1 MRLIVALLLTTL
13 ILAACGGDGAP
24 TSAVSSDPTIDPNS
38 VTATPNDFVEQQMAT
53 EEVDGEDGDGDDESV
68 VIVTPQAVVEENAVP
83 LPGTLVHDS
92 QYVDENMGAVF
103 DQIIFS
109 RYGGGDNAPPVRLV
123 VNQDGTYDINGE
135 ITGQVEPETVTRVD
149 DILDEINFFGINTP
163 MLGPGPDAINYRY
176 VLTVYRGDDEMSI
189 RAEDGFTP
197 QPVMRL
203 FGALMG
209 IIADS
214 DNTSSTADEPQQ
226 EEPTPS
232 S

>member
-1 MRLIVALLLTTL
+1 MRLAISLLIMTL
-13 ILAACGGDGAP
+13 ILAACGGDAAP

-53 EEVDGEDGDGDDESV
+53 EEVGDGNDESV
-68 VIVTPQAVVEENAVP
+68 VIVTPQAVIEQNDVP

-92 QYVDENMGAVF
+92 EYVDENMGAVF

-109 RYGGGDNAPPVRLV
+109 RYGGGDGSPPYRLV

-135 ITGQVEPETVTRVD
+135 IFGVVDAATVTRVD

-197 QPVMRL
+197 QPVMKL

-209 IIADS
+209 IIVNS
-214 DNTSSTADEPQQ
+214 DNTSNPTEQPQ
-226 EEPTPS
+226 EETTATPTS
-232 S
+232 

>member
-1 MRLIVALLLTTL
+1 MRLAISLLMMTL
-13 ILAACGGDGAP
+13 ILAACGGDAAP

-38 VTATPNDFVEQQMAT
+38 VTATPNDFVEQQLAT
-53 EEVDGEDGDGDDESV
+53 EEVDEGDGEDESV
-68 VIVTPQAVVEENAVP
+68 VIVTPQAVVEGNDVP

-92 QYVDENMGAVF
+92 EYVDENMGAVF

-109 RYGGGDNAPPVRLV
+109 RYGGGDNAPPYRLV

-135 ITGQVEPETVTRVD
+135 IFGQVDPSTVTQVD

-189 RAEDGFTP
+189 RAEDGYTP

-209 IIADS
+209 IIVNSA
-214 DNTSSTADEPQQ
+214 NTSNTAEQPQ
-226 EEPTPS
+226 EEATPS

>member
-1 MRLIVALLLTTL
+1 MRLAISLLMMTL
-13 ILAACGGDGAP
+13 ILAACGGDAAP

-38 VTATPNDFVEQQMAT
+38 VTATPNDFVEQQLGT
-53 EEVDGEDGDGDDESV
+53 EEVDDGGEDESV
-68 VIVTPQAVVEENAVP
+68 VIVTPQAVVEGNDVP
-83 LPGTLVHDS
+83 LPGTLVHDTE
-92 QYVDENMGAVF
+92 YVDENMGAVF

-109 RYGGGDNAPPVRLV
+109 RYGGGDNAPPYRLV
-123 VNQDGTYDINGE
+123 INQDGTYDINEE
-135 ITGQVEPETVTRVD
+135 IFGQVDSTTVTQVD

-209 IIADS
+209 IIVNS
-214 DNTSSTADEPQQ
+214 DNTSNTAEQPQ
-226 EEPTPS
+226 EEATPS